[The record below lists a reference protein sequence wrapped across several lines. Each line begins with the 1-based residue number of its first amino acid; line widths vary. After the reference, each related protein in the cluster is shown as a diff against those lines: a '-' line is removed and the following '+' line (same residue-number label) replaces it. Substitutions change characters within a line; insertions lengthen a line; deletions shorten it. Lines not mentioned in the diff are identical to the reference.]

1 MITTSPTCPA
11 LHPAPATIPVGDQV
25 GTVALNGCVGGI
37 PAPMIPYGRI
47 YAVYLV
53 VGGRAYDFLLDG
65 AVDPAYLEA
74 IMATVTL
81 DPASAV
87 DPSPSP

>member
-1 MITTSPTCPA
+1 VIPLQQSPVFA
-11 LHPAPATIPVGDQV
+11 GEHAYVVL
-25 GTVALNGCVGGI
+25 
-37 PAPMIPYGRI
+37 
-47 YAVYLV
+47 LV
-53 VGGRAYDFLLDG
+53 TGGRAYDLILDG